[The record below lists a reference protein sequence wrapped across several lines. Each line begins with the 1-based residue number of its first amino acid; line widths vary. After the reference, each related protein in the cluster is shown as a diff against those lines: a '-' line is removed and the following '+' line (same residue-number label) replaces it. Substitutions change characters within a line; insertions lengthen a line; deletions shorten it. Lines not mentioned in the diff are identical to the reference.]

1 MSILVIL
8 SDDLWIHSK
17 SLMLRRFL
25 GGTKRGAV
33 GRAGFGLGV
42 TDLDISLIEQLQQ
55 TEEGKLRRFFLRRL
69 RNREDA
75 ADATQ
80 ETFLR
85 LLTASPKEDLRN
97 PHAYL
102 FQVARSVAHGI
113 TARLMR
119 DSALFDDEL
128 DQTQVADEAPGPER
142 VVAARQQ
149 LGLLIETISSLPPKC
164 RVVFVLS
171 RLEGLSNGEIATKLG
186 ISRNMVEKHIIRAL
200 MACRQARLAALA
212 PAGGIA
218 HD

>member
-1 MSILVIL
+1 LV
-8 SDDLWIHSK
+8 
-17 SLMLRRFL
+17 
-25 GGTKRGAV
+25 GQVPA
-33 GRAGFGLGV
+33 AGFK
-42 TDLDISLIEQLQQ
+42 DLDISLIEQLQQ

-85 LLTASPKEDLRN
+85 LLTTSPKEDLRN

-119 DSALFDDEL
+119 DSALFAEEL
-128 DQTQVADEAPGPER
+128 DQTQVADEAPSPER

-149 LGLLIETISSLPPKC
+149 LGILIETISALPPKC

-171 RLEGLSNGEIATKLG
+171 RLEGLSNGEIAEKLG

-200 MACRQARLAALA
+200 MACRQARLAAL
-212 PAGGIA
+212 PPTGGNA
-218 HD
+218 YD

>member
-1 MSILVIL
+1 
-8 SDDLWIHSK
+8 
-17 SLMLRRFL
+17 MLNHFL
-25 GGTKRGAV
+25 GGAKRGPI
-33 GRAGFGLGV
+33 GRAGPDPGV

-55 TEEGKLRRFFLRRL
+55 TEEGKLQRFFLRRL

-119 DSALFDDEL
+119 DSSLFGDEL
-128 DQTQVADEAPGPER
+128 DQTQVADDAPSPER

-171 RLEGLSNGEIATKLG
+171 RLEGLSNGEIAEKLG

>member
-1 MSILVIL
+1 M
-8 SDDLWIHSK
+8 D
-17 SLMLRRFL
+17 
-25 GGTKRGAV
+25 T
-33 GRAGFGLGV
+33 
-42 TDLDISLIEQLQQ
+42 SLIEQLQQ

-85 LLTASPKEDLRN
+85 LLTASPKDDLRN

-102 FQVARSVAHGI
+102 FQVAKSVAHGI

-119 DSALFDDEL
+119 DSALFSGDLENLQIADD
-128 DQTQVADEAPGPER
+128 TPSAER

-149 LGLLIETISSLPPKC
+149 LGLLIETISALPPKC

-171 RLEGLSNGEIATKLG
+171 RLEGLSNGEIAAKLR
-186 ISRNMVEKHIIRAL
+186 ITRNMVEKHIIRAL
-200 MACRQARLAALA
+200 MACRQARLDAL
-212 PAGGIA
+212 PVEG
-218 HD
+218 

>member
-1 MSILVIL
+1 M
-8 SDDLWIHSK
+8 
-17 SLMLRRFL
+17 
-25 GGTKRGAV
+25 
-33 GRAGFGLGV
+33 
-42 TDLDISLIEQLQQ
+42 DISLVEQLQQ
-55 TEEGKLRRFFLRRL
+55 TEEGRLRRFFLRRL

-85 LLTASPKEDLRN
+85 LLTAAPKEDLRN

-102 FQVARSVAHGI
+102 FQVAKSVAHGI

-119 DSALFDDEL
+119 DSALFCEDL

-149 LGLLIETISSLPPKC
+149 LALLIETILALPPKC

-171 RLEGLSNGEIATKLG
+171 RLEGLSNGEIAEKLG
-186 ISRNMVEKHIIRAL
+186 VSRNMVEKHIIRAL
-200 MACRQARLAALA
+200 MACRQARQTTLSACEK
-212 PAGGIA
+212 GVHG
-218 HD
+218 